1 MGKPVK
7 CCLCES
13 KLDKTAINL
22 NKKLLGRKFT
32 KFFCI
37 DCLAAH
43 IDISAED
50 LYAKIEEFKEQGCTL
65 FL

>member
-1 MGKPVK
+1 MEKPVK
-7 CCLCES
+7 CCLCEG
-13 KLDKTAINL
+13 KLDKDTIGL
-22 NKKLLGRKFT
+22 NKKLLGRKLA

-43 IDISAED
+43 ISIPVED
-50 LYAKIEEFKEQGCTL
+50 LYTKISEFKDQGCTL